1 MHYPVCKFAPLTQA
15 LCNLFKHYD
24 GRTIHGRASA
34 TNISGIFRCPLLRP
48 QLRPVWILPVTNVAI
63 PGQCP
68 RTTRLPAPM
77 HTAFARRIVG
87 GAKHL
92 GRSQGLRKNWLQ
104 CRQIGHQFDVALGCG
119 KHYQNQHTLHSHQ
132 TLSHIRNDNLHGQ
145 RLAWLDPRYYAT
157 MWTPSK
163 RSASLAGPL
172 QRSIWRSAPKSPQA
186 LWI

>member
-1 MHYPVCKFAPLTQA
+1 MLIHRQIGGGRSIRIYAPGLISGNFFHFQKVQKV
-15 LCNLFKHYD
+15 LFFGYKPMGFNAREYGKHYD

-48 QLRPVWILPVTNVAI
+48 QLRPVRILPVTNVAI

-92 GRSQGLRKNWLQ
+92 GRSQGLRKNRLR
-104 CRQIGHQFDVALGCG
+104 CRQIGHQFDVASEYG

-132 TLSHIRNDNLHGQ
+132 TLSHIRNDNLRGQ
-145 RLAWLDPRYYAT
+145 RLA
-157 MWTPSK
+157 
-163 RSASLAGPL
+163 
-172 QRSIWRSAPKSPQA
+172 
-186 LWI
+186 